1 MHSLLRNRKACPPED
16 LAYHLSRATT
26 SLASIVERSIKTAD
40 TVTDDEQKDLKT
52 TLTTAVRAVASI
64 FKAYNSLSRLAGH
77 ERVMGQSVY
86 ALAKMFQ
93 TFLKSLS
100 DLSILEARK
109 DDTARTMAPEKS
121 TGRLKAT
128 KFNNGKSNAALDHV
142 TGFIAGIIDLFD
154 HSVETTKESFESL
167 VFCLL
172 DELGTA
178 LYISTFG
185 QQRAETIEAEI
196 SERFAAEYFVP
207 DLATVRTPQQK
218 HVDLVAPY
226 LTYLLARTM
235 SVTPHCFGTTNGSK
249 RPKVKPTNMRTSVK
263 GLLAITSKE
272 SLQRT
277 LVKCMFGN
285 SDVEGDHL
293 LGHSL
298 NFPPS
303 TFQPV
308 PIPKIKSADIGEWFQ
323 GEVWRILGWEI
334 LLGAQT

>member
-16 LAYHLSRATT
+16 LAYYLSRATT
-26 SLASIVERSIKTAD
+26 SLASIVERSIKTAG
-40 TVTDDEQKDLKT
+40 TVTDDEQKDLKA
-52 TLTTAVRAVASI
+52 TLTTAVRAAASI
-64 FKAYNSLSRLAGH
+64 FTAYNSLSRLAGH

-93 TFLKSLS
+93 TFLTSLS
-100 DLSILEARK
+100 DLSVLETRK
-109 DDTARTMAPEKS
+109 DDTAHTTTPGKS
-121 TGRLKAT
+121 SGRSKAA
-128 KFNNGKSNAALDHV
+128 KSNNGKSNAALDHV
-142 TGFIAGIIDLFD
+142 TGFIVGIIDMFD
-154 HSVETTKESFESL
+154 HSVESTKELFESL

-178 LYISTFG
+178 LYVSTFG
-185 QQRAETIEAEI
+185 KQRAKSIEAEI
-196 SERFAAEYFVP
+196 SERFAAEDSVP
-207 DLATVRTPQQK
+207 DLATVRTLQQK
-218 HVDLVAPY
+218 HVALVAPY

-235 SVTPHCFGTTNGSK
+235 SVTPHYLGTRSESR
-249 RPKVKPTNMRTSVK
+249 RPKMKPTDMKTSVK
-263 GLLAITSKE
+263 GLLATTAKE

-285 SDVEGDHL
+285 GDVDEDHL
-293 LGHSL
+293 FGHSL

-303 TFQPV
+303 TFKPV

-334 LLGAQT
+334 LSGAQI